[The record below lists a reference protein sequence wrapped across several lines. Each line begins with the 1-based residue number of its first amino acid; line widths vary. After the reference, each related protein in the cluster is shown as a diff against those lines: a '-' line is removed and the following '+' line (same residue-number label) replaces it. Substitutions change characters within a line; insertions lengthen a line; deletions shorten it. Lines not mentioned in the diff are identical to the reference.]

1 VVNAAGADSPTEVD
15 TVNGNGEEIID
26 EITKGGL
33 PSNVRVEL
41 VAESRRTCREC
52 DWLAGDPAR
61 EDGSCLDY
69 CVRHCPHQ
77 GQHAPVIHAPA
88 PIFGVGGTPVGVF
101 VPAPTCGQNYTHDR
115 QVFPEKCSLPAG
127 HKPRTS
133 TANHFCFGIG
143 WWA

>member
-1 VVNAAGADSPTEVD
+1 M
-15 TVNGNGEEIID
+15 NGDGEEIID
-26 EITKGGL
+26 EITRGGL

-41 VAESRRTCREC
+41 VRE
-52 DWLAGDPAR
+52 APPAF
-61 EDGSCLDY
+61 E
-69 CVRHCPHQ
+69 
-77 GQHAPVIHAPA
+77 PA
-88 PIFGVGGTPVGVF
+88 PR
-101 VPAPTCGQNYTHDR
+101 CGQNYTHDR